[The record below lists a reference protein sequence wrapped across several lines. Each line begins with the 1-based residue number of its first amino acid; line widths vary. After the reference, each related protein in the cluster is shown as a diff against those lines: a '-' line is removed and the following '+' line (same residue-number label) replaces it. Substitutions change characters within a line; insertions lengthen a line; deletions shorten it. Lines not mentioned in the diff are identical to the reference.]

1 MSSELNQTQSQV
13 AADDLFNKILIIQG
27 IANREGNTGG
37 DTGQAVNL
45 RNGYIDSEKR
55 AELSEPSFKKAE
67 KQFLRIL
74 LYRLMVNQGYTLK
87 VSDVEIKISRSKM
100 DNMLVKAETLEI
112 LLRSGINPERSIK
125 SVGFFADP
133 EQVSLESQKRM
144 DILYPTEVP
153 ETPTTPTEE
162 IVVDETA

>member
-1 MSSELNQTQSQV
+1 M
-13 AADDLFNKILIIQG
+13 
-27 IANREGNTGG
+27 
-37 DTGQAVNL
+37 
-45 RNGYIDSEKR
+45 
-55 AELSEPSFKKAE
+55 
-67 KQFLRIL
+67 RIL

-133 EQVSLESQKRM
+133 EQVSIESQKRM
-144 DILYPTEVP
+144 EVLYPTEVP
-153 ETPTTPTEE
+153 ETPPTPTEE